1 MKKLVMVVLAIILC
15 LSLVACGG
23 SDTSNPGKEDPK
35 QENQQ
40 QNDDNAGEDTQG
52 EERDEFGV
60 LVLTKE
66 EAQPYVTK
74 VILTTDNWKDYF
86 ANQTE
91 EYHLK
96 ITNEFGDVTIDRD
109 FLYLWFGYSGV
120 ECDVVQ
126 MKDVAFKFARYIDYY
141 ENGDGGDGKEKYGCW
156 DRIVNEDGTAKL
168 GRYPYGTEPQEND
181 WDDIDPPAEGYYLAK
196 PVSKDENRKHY
207 FDCLG
212 VTGEIYLLDLPDEM
226 WTKLEDKN
234 EFGYMHLVPL
244 SILIS
249 EEKGMEVVRI
259 EEEYF
264 FRHTDEAEN
273 LHTVL
278 EP

>member
-1 MKKLVMVVLAIILC
+1 MKKLAMVVLAIVLC
-15 LSLVACGG
+15 MSLLACGG

-40 QNDDNAGEDTQG
+40 HEKDNVETTQG
-52 EERDEFGV
+52 EAQDEFGV
-60 LVLTKE
+60 RILTKE
-66 EAQPYVTK
+66 EALPYVTK
-74 VILTTDNWKDYF
+74 VTLTMDNWKDYF

-91 EYHLK
+91 PYHIK
-96 ITNEFGDVTIDRD
+96 RTNEFGDVTMDLD
-109 FLYLWFGYSGV
+109 FLYLWFGATF
-120 ECDVVQ
+120 EHNDVVQ
-126 MKDVAFKFARYIDYY
+126 LKDVAFKFSRYVEYY
-141 ENGDGGDGKEKYGCW
+141 EEGDGGDGKEKYGCW

-168 GRYPYGTEPQEND
+168 GRYPYGTEPQEKD

-259 EEEYF
+259 GDEYF
-264 FRHTDEAEN
+264 FRHTDKAEN